1 MKISIIGAGS
11 FGTAIASQLVKNS
24 NNKVFLYSRNEEQ
37 VSSINKDGINSKY
50 YPNIKLNTKIIV
62 TNDKNHFSDSNVI
75 FISVPSS
82 EIKNVALILKNLK
95 KEIIIVNLSKG
106 IFENGETIVEYLR
119 AYLKSDNIVTM
130 KGATFASEMMN
141 NSTSLFTLGFDKIE
155 QYQTVKEITKETNI
169 YFDYTSDIRGVE
181 ILSVLKNIYAI
192 LIGIVDAKYNSA
204 NTRFMLLTKS
214 FSEMKKIL
222 RGLGGKEDTLFLSA
236 GLGDVC
242 LTSLNDLS
250 RNRTLGLLIGK
261 GFFNSKSITSFV
273 VLEGVRGVNVIYN
286 LKPNHLKNQTNLLD
300 KLHDY
305 FNGLTTD
312 FEINFNSLVERT
324 MKVVL
329 TYGTFDLLHY
339 GHLEVLR
346 RSKEL
351 GDKLIVGLST
361 DDFNLE
367 KGKKC
372 IISFEKRKELLES
385 LEYVDLVIPENHW
398 GQKINDIKDN
408 NVDTFVMGDDWK
420 GKFDN
425 LKEHCEVIYLDRTKG
440 ISTTKLKKILNE

>member
-11 FGTAIASQLVKNS
+11 FGTAIASQLVKNT
-24 NNKVFLYSRNEEQ
+24 NNKVFLYSRNKKQ
-37 VSSINKDGINSKY
+37 VSSINKTGVNSKH
-50 YPNIKLNTKIIV
+50 YPNVKLNSKITI
-62 TNDKNHFSDSNVI
+62 TYEKKHFLDSNVI
-75 FISVPSS
+75 FVSVPSS
-82 EIKNVALILKNLK
+82 EIKNVALDLTNLK
-95 KEIIIVNLSKG
+95 EEIIIVNLSKG

-119 AYLKSDNIVTM
+119 TYLKNDNVVTM

-141 NSTSLFTLGFDKIE
+141 NSTSLFTLGFDKID
-155 QYQTVKEITKETNI
+155 QYKTVKKITEDTNI
-169 YFDYTSDIRGVE
+169 YIDYTSDIRGVE

-192 LIGIVDAKYNSA
+192 LIGIVDAKFNSA

-214 FSEMKKIL
+214 FSEIKKIL
-222 RGLGGKEDTLFLSA
+222 RGLGGNENTLFLSA
-236 GLGDVC
+236 GFGDVC

-261 GFFNSKSITSFV
+261 GFFNSKSVTSFV
-273 VLEGVRGVNVIYN
+273 VLEGVKAVNVIHN
-286 LKPNHLKNQTNLLD
+286 LKPNYLKNQTNLLD
-300 KLHDY
+300 KIHDY
-305 FNGLTTD
+305 FNGLTDD
-312 FEINFNSLVERT
+312 FEINFNSLVDRS

-361 DDFNLE
+361 DAFNFE
-367 KGKKC
+367 KGKEC
-372 IISFEKRKELLES
+372 VISFEKRKELLES

-398 GQKINDIKDN
+398 EQKITDVKNH
-408 NVDTFVMGDDWK
+408 NVDTFVMGNDWE
-420 GKFDN
+420 GEFDY
-425 LKEHCEVIYLDRTKG
+425 LKEYCEVIYFERTKG

>member
-24 NNKVFLYSRNEEQ
+24 SNKIFLYSRDKEQ
-37 VSSINKDGINSKY
+37 VSSINKNRINIKY
-50 YPNIKLNTKIIV
+50 YPNVKLNSKITI
-62 TNDKNHFSDSNVI
+62 TNDKTHFLDSNVV
-75 FISVPSS
+75 FVSVPSS
-82 EIKNVALILKNLK
+82 EIKNVALILRNLN
-95 KEIIIVNLSKG
+95 KETIIVNLSKG

-119 AYLKSDNIVTM
+119 AYLKNDNIVTM

-155 QYQTVKEITKETNI
+155 QYQTVKKITKDTNI

-181 ILSVLKNIYAI
+181 LLSVLKNIYAI

-214 FSEMKKIL
+214 FSEIKKIL

-236 GLGDVC
+236 GFGDVC

-261 GFFNSKSITSFV
+261 GFFNSESISSFV
-273 VLEGVRGVNVIYN
+273 VLEGVRAVNIIHD
-286 LKPNHLKNQTNLLD
+286 LKPNYLIKQTNLLD
-300 KLHDY
+300 KLHGY
-305 FNGLTTD
+305 FNGLTSD
-312 FEINFNSLVERT
+312 FEINFNSLVERS
-324 MKVVL
+324 MKIVL

-372 IISFEKRKELLES
+372 VISFEKRKELLES
-385 LEYVDLVIPENHW
+385 LEYVDLVIPEKKW
-398 GQKINDIKDN
+398 DQKINDIRDN

-420 GKFDN
+420 GKFDD
-425 LKEHCEVIYLDRTKG
+425 LMEYCEVIYLDRTKG

>member
-1 MKISIIGAGS
+1 
-11 FGTAIASQLVKNS
+11 
-24 NNKVFLYSRNEEQ
+24 
-37 VSSINKDGINSKY
+37 
-50 YPNIKLNTKIIV
+50 
-62 TNDKNHFSDSNVI
+62 
-75 FISVPSS
+75 
-82 EIKNVALILKNLK
+82 
-95 KEIIIVNLSKG
+95 
-106 IFENGETIVEYLR
+106 
-119 AYLKSDNIVTM
+119 
-130 KGATFASEMMN
+130 
-141 NSTSLFTLGFDKIE
+141 
-155 QYQTVKEITKETNI
+155 
-169 YFDYTSDIRGVE
+169 
-181 ILSVLKNIYAI
+181 
-192 LIGIVDAKYNSA
+192 
-204 NTRFMLLTKS
+204 
-214 FSEMKKIL
+214 
-222 RGLGGKEDTLFLSA
+222 
-236 GLGDVC
+236 
-242 LTSLNDLS
+242 
-250 RNRTLGLLIGK
+250 
-261 GFFNSKSITSFV
+261 
-273 VLEGVRGVNVIYN
+273 
-286 LKPNHLKNQTNLLD
+286 
-300 KLHDY
+300 
-305 FNGLTTD
+305 
-312 FEINFNSLVERT
+312 